1 MEQFIREVLKNSY
14 DLHIHTAANDRGF
27 LRDDVDVL
35 RALDAYEMAGAVTK
49 PNRSESCS
57 RAYAVNK
64 CCGTKAKMLGALALA
79 FSTGGINPYAVK
91 SALKLGAK
99 IVWLPVLDYPKG
111 LGIRGDDGNLLPQMY
126 EIFDLMTASDAWLAT
141 GHLSAEDAY
150 LVCTEAVKHHVRCI
164 LTHPESRIPLAMQK
178 ELGDMGI
185 MLEKTWCNVWHGTV
199 TVKQMAEN
207 IRTVGAEHCFLSSDF
222 GQSKNPLP
230 PDGLSDMIK
239 ALLQE
244 GIREE
249 DIYRMGHANPV
260 SMMEKPSPY
269 GRH

>member
-14 DLHIHTAANDRGF
+14 DLHIHTAANDRGN

-35 RALDAYEMAGAVTK
+35 RAMDAYDMAGAVTK

-64 CCGTKAKMLGALALA
+64 CCGTKAKMFGALALA
-79 FSTGGINPYAVK
+79 FSAGGINPYAVK

-111 LGIRGDDGNLLPQMY
+111 LTTTDENGKLLPQMY
-126 EIFDLMTASDAWLAT
+126 EIFELLSGADAWLAT
-141 GHLSAEDAY
+141 GHIAAEEAY
-150 LVCTEAVKHHVRCI
+150 LVCTEALKKNVRCI
-164 LTHPESRIPLAMQK
+164 LTHPESRIPLPMQK
-178 ELGDMGI
+178 ELGEMGV
-185 MLEKTWCNVWHGTV
+185 MLEKTWCNVWHKTV
-199 TVKQMAEN
+199 TVSRMAEN
-207 IRTVGAEHCFLSSDF
+207 IRAVGAEHCFLSSDF

-230 PDGLSDMIK
+230 PDGLADMIK

-244 GIREE
+244 GVSED
-249 DIYRMGHANPV
+249 DIYRMGHTNPV
-260 SMMEKPSPY
+260 SMME
-269 GRH
+269 G